1 MLAADPS
8 LARQLGVDQHLMLQ
22 RHAETDNIAA
32 LETMLACGFDP
43 NVGDKDRVTALHRAS
58 MRGRIDA
65 VRVLLGA
72 GADVNAL
79 DGMFAA
85 SPMVWAVEGRRH
97 PRPGADH
104 VGVARL
110 LIAARSPVTWTPPPG
125 APDPE
130 STLDG
135 LAELVREASAPVAQ

>member
-1 MLAADPS
+1 
-8 LARQLGVDQHLMLQ
+8 
-22 RHAETDNIAA
+22 
-32 LETMLACGFDP
+32 
-43 NVGDKDRVTALHRAS
+43 
-58 MRGRIDA
+58 MRGRVDA

-97 PRPGADH
+97 PRSGADH

-110 LIAARSPVTWTPPPG
+110 LIAARAPITWTPPAG

-135 LAELVREASAPVAQ
+135 LADLVRDASAPVAQ